1 LPHYRIFLERR
12 AQRQLEKLDEETKAR
27 ITEALYVLGD
37 IGFSARL
44 DIKKL
49 QGYKDQYRL
58 RVGKYRILFELQPG
72 KTIIVYAILPR
83 RRAYRS

>member
-27 ITEALYVLGD
+27 IIEALYVLGD

-72 KTIIVYAILPR
+72 KIIIVYAILPR